1 MRPLGTCHVAR
12 TYAGILALVG
22 MLCVLFR
29 ALKNGAGFDGTI
41 LQALAMMGLLASVGL
56 MVGAIAEATID
67 ESVRKR
73 MQAEIDAMTGVD
85 QTPKS
90 N

>member
-1 MRPLGTCHVAR
+1 MAR

-22 MLCVLFR
+22 MQFVLFR

-41 LQALAMMGLLASVGL
+41 LQALAAMGLLAAVGL
-56 MVGAIAEATID
+56 IVGTIAEATID
-67 ESVRKR
+67 ESVRASV
-73 MQAEIDAMTGVD
+73 QADIDA
-85 QTPKS
+85 QFAAEKTPPT

>member
-1 MRPLGTCHVAR
+1 MTR

-29 ALKNGAGFDGTI
+29 ALKNGAGFDETV
-41 LQALAMMGLLASVGL
+41 LQALAVMGLLAAVGL

-73 MQAEIDAMTGVD
+73 MQAEIDTLMGVD
-85 QTPKS
+85 PTPKS

>member
-1 MRPLGTCHVAR
+1 MAR

-22 MLCVLFR
+22 MLVVLFR

-41 LQALAMMGLLASVGL
+41 LQALAAMGLLAMVGL
-56 MVGAIAEATID
+56 IVGAIAEATID
-67 ESVRKR
+67 ESVRRR
-73 MQAEIDAMTGVD
+73 MQTEIGALTDGEQKQPT
-85 QTPKS
+85 